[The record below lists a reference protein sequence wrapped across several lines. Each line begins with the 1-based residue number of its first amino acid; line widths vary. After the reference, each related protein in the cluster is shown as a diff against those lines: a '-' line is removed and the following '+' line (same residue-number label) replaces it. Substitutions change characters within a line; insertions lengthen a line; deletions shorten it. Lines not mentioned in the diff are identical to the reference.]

1 MMLQRFV
8 STLPRP
14 APVLIT
20 PPAAVPV
27 SLADARR
34 HLRVDSTDED
44 TYIDGLINGA
54 VAYLDGWNGILAKC
68 LINQTWSQKFTTLS
82 DPLRLALRPVS
93 SITSVGYGTDSPQEA
108 LDSLTYRLST
118 DSISAK
124 VVSVSGSWP
133 SLDEVTVTFV
143 AGYGAAAADVPQNI
157 RHAILLIVGAMYEN
171 REDTKIPDAV
181 YMLLRPYKDVIA

>member
-124 VVSVSGSWP
+124 VVSV
-133 SLDEVTVTFV
+133 